1 MILNASLVTY
11 AEYKPYSERMVSI
24 TYGDKETNIETITC
38 GVPQGSIL
46 GPLLFLIF
54 VNYLHKVTKY
64 LDPIMFADNTNLL
77 YTHKNIKTLFQIVN
91 SELKLANEWFLAKR
105 LSLNAKKKKTSSL
118 NAKKSINVS
127 MCNSLPL

>member
-64 LDPIMFADNTNLL
+64 LDPIMFADNTNVF
-77 YTHKNIKTLFQIVN
+77 YSHKNIKTLPNRSQ
-91 SELKLANEWFLAKR
+91 
-105 LSLNAKKKKTSSL
+105 
-118 NAKKSINVS
+118 
-127 MCNSLPL
+127 